1 MLITGGDAKNEAYL
15 AVYNANH
22 GHPKALYGKAV
33 LGWVRVC
40 QSNDRRTWVIEEVQT
55 DVEFFR
61 RPKLIDA
68 KYTTEREMHKIPLDK
83 EQLEWLKLKAKNV
96 YTDLMAMVIS
106 IAHNH
111 NVQLW
116 MLTDEVK
123 RAVVPDAPSSIYK
136 KLPKTMGFSLR
147 KFPAQRGVF
156 AGLTLWCADLPV
168 KEELP
173 EEVVPVATSNPPPQS
188 WGRNAVVLD
197 LGGKGQQPLHGGA
210 HWDERVKQR
219 VQQASL
225 AVRLQLYE
233 LYQKVR
239 NRLNKEFF
247 VSDRVNIQWDGA
259 PGRKGNYLVVEYD
272 KGEPCMVTVLISQN
286 LESIALGRSKTV
298 QADAFFREPLSF
310 KVDRTDVEKRTVAT
324 QSLPGSALR
333 PESRKQRENREMA
346 ERLLGRTK

>member
-1 MLITGGDAKNEAYL
+1 MYEIFAPKYER
-15 AVYNANH
+15 
-22 GHPKALYGKAV
+22 HPHVPYGYVV

-40 QSNDRRTWVIEEVQT
+40 AQDERVWIIEEIQT
-55 DVEFFR
+55 DIQYFR
-61 RPKLIDA
+61 KPKFID
-68 KYTTEREMHKIPLDK
+68 TELTSWVSPERIDFLKKI
-83 EQLEWLKLKAKNV
+83 AKNI
-96 YTDLMAMVIS
+96 YANLLGMVIS
-106 IAHNH
+106 LGYQQGKM
-111 NVQLW
+111 VF
-116 MLTDEVK
+116 MVTTEVK
-123 RAVVPDAPSSIYK
+123 RANTPEAPETVYSQVPKKMGMVISTVPSKPLWYADMFVWRHKDQEAP
-136 KLPKTMGFSLR
+136 T
-147 KFPAQRGVF
+147 Q
-156 AGLTLWCADLPV
+156 
-168 KEELP
+168 
-173 EEVVPVATSNPPPQS
+173 ATSNPPPQS

-239 NRLNKEFF
+239 SRLNKEFF

-259 PGRKGNYLVVEYD
+259 PGRKGNYLVVQYD
-272 KGEPCMVTVLISQN
+272 KGEPFMVTVLISQN

-298 QADAFFREPLSF
+298 QADAFFIEPLSF
-310 KVDRTDVEKRTVAT
+310 KVDHTDVEKRTVAP
-324 QSLPGSALR
+324 QSPPGTALR